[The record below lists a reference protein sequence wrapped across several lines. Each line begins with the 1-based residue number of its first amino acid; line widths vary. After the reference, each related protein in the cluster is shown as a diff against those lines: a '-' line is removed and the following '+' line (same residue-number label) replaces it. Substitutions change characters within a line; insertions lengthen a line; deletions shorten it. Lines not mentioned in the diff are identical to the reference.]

1 MIAIAIF
8 ASIVALIF
16 AGYFTFYIV
25 KRPLGTPKMIEIYQ
39 AIRQGSKAYLKRQ
52 YKTISIICAILA
64 LVLFLFF
71 DYNKFTLPLTA
82 ISFLL
87 GAFCSIIAGYVGMD
101 VATRANVRAAFA
113 AKTSSKGP
121 LRIGFYGGMV
131 MGLFNIALSLLGITI
146 LYFIFSTYGSSFNLK
161 DPLAPIVG
169 FGFGASLSA
178 LFAQLGGGIYTKAAD
193 VGADLVG
200 KVEAGIPE
208 DDPRN
213 PAVIADLVGDNVG
226 DIAGRGAD
234 LFESTAGENL
244 GAMILGAA
252 VYALTQNIFFLIFPL
267 LARAVGIFCTIFGVF
282 FVRGK
287 EGQNPF
293 EPLRNGVI
301 ATVIFCTIGFY
312 ILIMNTLHDIN
323 LFYAGMV
330 GLASSI
336 FFLLITQY
344 YTDKKYRPVQSI
356 AHASKTGVAT
366 NIITGFSVSLESTAL
381 PVVIIVIAVLIAY
394 HFGTLFAANVGW
406 TTPDKIH
413 LGGIYGTAV
422 ATMGILSV
430 AGIILGLDG
439 FGPIADNAGG
449 IAEMSHSDERMRKR
463 LDPMDAVGNTTKALT
478 KGYAMASAGL
488 AAMLLFQAY
497 LALVHVS
504 AVDIIQP
511 KNIAGIFIG
520 VLVPFVFA
528 SFAIRAVGNAA
539 FKMVEEVRR
548 QFKAIPGLLKGKG
561 KPDYSKAIDI
571 STLAAQKEMIL
582 PGLLALLVPIAIGF
596 VLGVEATGAF
606 LMGATISGFIVA
618 MMMNTGGAAFD
629 NAKKF
634 IESGFLGG
642 KGSEA
647 HKAAVVGDTFGDP
660 MKDTAGPSLHVLIK
674 LINTISL
681 VFGPLFLIYAI
692 GVI

>member
-1 MIAIAIF
+1 MIIIPVIA
-8 ASIVALIF
+8 SVVALIF
-16 AGYFTFYIV
+16 SGYFALYIV
-25 KRPLGTPKMIEIYQ
+25 KKPLGTPKMIEIYQ
-39 AIRQGSKAYLKRQ
+39 AIRQGSKTYLKRQ
-52 YKTISIICAILA
+52 YKTVSVICLILA
-64 LVLFLFF
+64 AFLFLFF

-82 ISFLL
+82 FSFLL
-87 GAFCSIIAGYVGMD
+87 GASCSIIAGYVGMD
-101 VATRANVRAAFA
+101 IATRANVRAAFA
-113 AKTSSKGP
+113 AKSSSKGP
-121 LRIGFYGGMV
+121 LKIGFYGGMV

-146 LYFIFSTYGSSFNLK
+146 LYFIFSTYGTSFNLT
-161 DPLAPIVG
+161 DPLVPIIG

-178 LFAQLGGGIYTKAAD
+178 LFAQLGGGIFTKAAD

-200 KVEAGIPE
+200 KIEAGIPE

-226 DIAGRGAD
+226 DTAGRGAD

-252 VYALTQNIFFLIFPL
+252 VYALTSNVYFLIFPL
-267 LARAVGIFCTIFGVF
+267 LARSVGIFCTIAGVF

-287 EGQNPF
+287 EGENPF
-293 EPLRNGVI
+293 NPLRNGVI
-301 ATVIFCTIGFY
+301 ATVLFCILGFY
-312 ILIMNTLHDIN
+312 ILIMTTLHNIN
-323 LFYAGMV
+323 LFYSGMV
-330 GLASSI
+330 GLASSVL
-336 FFLLITQY
+336 FLLITQY
-344 YTDKKYRPVQSI
+344 YTERKYRPVQDI
-356 AHASKTGVAT
+356 ANASKTGVAT

-381 PVVIIVIAVLIAY
+381 PVVVIVIAILVSY
-394 HFGTLFAANVGW
+394 YFGTLFASDVGW
-406 TTPDKIH
+406 VTPEKIH

-497 LALVHVS
+497 LEIVHVS
-504 AVDIIQP
+504 AVDITQP

-520 VLVPFVFA
+520 VLIPFVFA
-528 SFAIRAVGNAA
+528 SFAIRAVGKAA

-548 QFKAIPGLLKGKG
+548 QFKTIPGLLKGKA

-571 STLAAQKEMIL
+571 STIAAQKEMVL

-596 VLGVEATGAF
+596 ILGAEATGSF
-606 LMGATISGFIVA
+606 LMGATISGFILA

-634 IESGFLGG
+634 IESGILGG

-681 VFGPLFLIYAI
+681 VFGSLFVLYSL
-692 GVI
+692 GMM

>member
-1 MIAIAIF
+1 MIEIPVF
-8 ASIVALIF
+8 AGLFALAF
-16 AGYFTFYIV
+16 AGYLAWYIV
-25 KRPLGTPKMIEIYQ
+25 RQPLGTPRMIEIYHE
-39 AIRQGSKAYLKRQ
+39 IRQCSKTYLKRQ
-52 YKTISIICAILA
+52 YKTIAIICIILA
-64 LVLFLFF
+64 AVLFAFF

-101 VATRANVRAAFA
+101 IATRANVRAAFA

-121 LRIGFYGGMV
+121 LKIGFYGGMV
-131 MGLFNIALSLLGITI
+131 MGLFNVALSLLGISI
-146 LYFIFSTYGSSFNLK
+146 LYYIFSTYGSSFNLK
-161 DPLAPIVG
+161 DPLAPIIG

-213 PAVIADLVGDNVG
+213 PAVIADQVGDNVG

-234 LFESTAGENL
+234 LFESTAGENI

-267 LARAVGIFCTIFGVF
+267 LARAVGIFCTILGVF

-287 EGQNPF
+287 EGSDPF
-293 EPLRNGVI
+293 KPLRNGVI
-301 ATVIFCTIGFY
+301 ATVIFCIIGFY
-312 ILIMNTLHDIN
+312 ILIMNTLHNIN

-336 FFLLITQY
+336 VFLLITQY
-344 YTDKKYRPVQSI
+344 YTDKKYRPVRDI
-356 AHASKTGVAT
+356 ANASKTGVAT
-366 NIITGFSVSLESTAL
+366 NIITGYSVSLESTAL
-381 PVVIIVIAVLIAY
+381 PVVVIVIAILIAY

-406 TTPDKIH
+406 NTPDKIH
-413 LGGIYGTAV
+413 LGGVYGTAV

-449 IAEMSHSDERMRKR
+449 IAEMSHADARMRKR
-463 LDPMDAVGNTTKALT
+463 LDPMDSVGNTTKALT

-497 LALVHVS
+497 LEIVHVS
-504 AVDIIQP
+504 VVDIAQP
-511 KNIAGIFIG
+511 KVIVGLFIG
-520 VLVPFVFA
+520 VVLPFIFA
-528 SFAIRAVGNAA
+528 AFAIRAVGKAA

-548 QFKAIPGLLKGKG
+548 QFKTIKGIMQGKA
-561 KPDYSKAIDI
+561 KPDCSKAVDI
-571 STLAAQKEMIL
+571 STLAAQREMIA
-582 PGLLALLVPIAIGF
+582 PGLLVVVTPIAIGF
-596 VLGVEATGAF
+596 ILGAEATGAF
-606 LMGATISGFIVA
+606 LMGATISGFILA

-629 NAKKF
+629 NAKKL

-660 MKDTAGPSLHVLIK
+660 MKDTAGPSLHILIK

-681 VFGPLFLIYAI
+681 VFGSLFIVYTLL
-692 GVI
+692 